1 MWWSAVKASLVAPQ
15 GGACVGYAGRVAIDP
30 SDPRPLSAQIT
41 DDLRGRITA
50 GRYAVGAKLPSLRA
64 LAKEYAVAELTVH
77 AAVKQLQH
85 EGVLVSTAGRGTFV
99 RALPGEAPAAGHAEI
114 AALREEL
121 ADLRGRVEAL
131 EKAQRKG

>member
-1 MWWSAVKASLVAPQ
+1 LLVVPQ
-15 GGACVGYAGRVAIDP
+15 GGASLDYAGPVAIDP
-30 SDPRPLSAQIT
+30 RDPRPLSAQIT

-50 GRYAVGAKLPSLRA
+50 GRYVVGAKLPSLRA
-64 LAKEYAVAELTVH
+64 LAEEYAVAELTVH

-99 RALPGEAPAAGHAEI
+99 HALPGEASAARDADI

-121 ADLRGRVEAL
+121 AELRGRVEAL
-131 EKAQRKG
+131 EKSQRKG